1 VALALWRACLKRFA
15 GIIPRQA
22 LEFNI
27 GSAKI
32 IRQKAIPANLGGSGS
47 AAMKGGSELN
57 IIVCMKQVV
66 DLQQIRIKRETR
78 EPVLDGLPVLFG
90 DMDKN
95 ALEEAVRIKEEHGA
109 KVTVVSIGSP
119 KLKETILEPLAMGA
133 DDAFIVVD
141 PLCEGSDTAASALTL
156 ATAITKIGPYD
167 LILVGEGSADN
178 YSGQI
183 GSRLAEVLDVPQI
196 TYVRELHI
204 QENTVTAVRD
214 MENALETV
222 KAAPPMIISVT
233 SEINKPRRAPL
244 TQILRASRK
253 PLNLWTLKDL
263 DISPEKVGVSSSQIQ
278 VVKNLAPE
286 QERKGIIFEG
296 DVEKSV
302 NELVGALRK
311 EGALQ

>member
-1 VALALWRACLKRFA
+1 
-15 GIIPRQA
+15 
-22 LEFNI
+22 
-27 GSAKI
+27 
-32 IRQKAIPANLGGSGS
+32 
-47 AAMKGGSELN
+47 MN

-95 ALEEAVRIKEEHGA
+95 ALEEAVRIKEKHGA
-109 KVTVVSIGSP
+109 KVTVLSVGSA
-119 KLKETILEPLAMGA
+119 KLKETVLEALAMGA
-133 DDAFIVVD
+133 DDASIVVD
-141 PLCEGSDTAASALTL
+141 PLCDGSHTAASAFIL
-156 ATAITKIGPYD
+156 AAAIRKIGPYD
-167 LILVGEGSADN
+167 LIVVGEGSADN

-183 GSRLAEVLDVPQI
+183 GSRLAEILDIPQI
-196 TYVRELHI
+196 TYVRELTI
-204 QENTVTAVRD
+204 QENAVTAVRD
-214 MENALETV
+214 LEDALEIV
-222 KAAPPMIISVT
+222 KAAPPLIVSVT

-253 PLNLWTLKDL
+253 PLNVWTLKDL
-263 DISPEKVGVSSSQIQ
+263 DIPPEKVGISSSGIQ
-278 VVKNLAPE
+278 VVSNLAPE

-302 NELVGALRK
+302 GELVGALRK